1 MLHNNEQCHREETD
15 GCRQSGECAAFT
27 GLQHCGL
34 PRSPSPLNP
43 LPAYTAPS
51 GNAWR
56 TSANTLPPLT
66 PLLPLRLPPPRQTP
80 SDVFPPQPA
89 SLTFCSIKNR
99 HPFPN
104 DDFSSTI
111 FFNSHPKHDPHTH
124 PNHYFFFSILFRI
137 SSRYF
142 SKNPGIFTPSRWIF
156 QNLLRLRSSPDK
168 SAPLIDSLAFLYR
181 KRRKTNFCKLTFGF

>member
-1 MLHNNEQCHREETD
+1 MSSATGRKPTD
-15 GCRQSGECAAFT
+15 AGSLLTGRRRIPSGDAANAANPVNA
-27 GLQHCGL
+27 QHLPDCSTADSPAPQALSTPFLPTL
-34 PRSPSPLNP
+34 PRQATPDVLPQHPS
-43 LPAYTAPS
+43 A
-51 GNAWR
+51 
-56 TSANTLPPLT
+56 LT
-66 PLLPLRLPPPRQTP
+66 PLLPLRLPPPRQPP

-142 SKNPGIFTPSRWIF
+142 SKNPGIFTPSR
-156 QNLLRLRSSPDK
+156 
-168 SAPLIDSLAFLYR
+168 
-181 KRRKTNFCKLTFGF
+181 

>member
-1 MLHNNEQCHREETD
+1 MSSATGRKTTD
-15 GCRQSGECAAFT
+15 AGSLLT
-27 GLQHCGL
+27 G
-34 PRSPSPLNP
+34 R
-43 LPAYTAPS
+43 
-51 GNAWR
+51 R
-56 TSANTLPPLT
+56 
-66 PLLPLRLPPPRQTP
+66 RLPPGDAANAANPVNAQHLPDCSAADFPAPQALPTPFLPTLPRQATT
-80 SDVFPPQPA
+80 DVFPSQPA

-142 SKNPGIFTPSRWIF
+142 SKNPGIFTPCR
-156 QNLLRLRSSPDK
+156 
-168 SAPLIDSLAFLYR
+168 
-181 KRRKTNFCKLTFGF
+181 

>member
-1 MLHNNEQCHREETD
+1 MSSATGRKPTD
-15 GCRQSGECAAFT
+15 AGSLLTGRRRLPPGDAANAANSVNA
-27 GLQHCGL
+27 QHLPDCSAADSPAPQALSTPFLPTL
-34 PRSPSPLNP
+34 PRQATPDVLPQHPS
-43 LPAYTAPS
+43 A
-51 GNAWR
+51 
-56 TSANTLPPLT
+56 LT
-66 PLLPLRLPPPRQTP
+66 PLLPLRLPPPRQPP

-142 SKNPGIFTPSRWIF
+142 SKNPGIFTPSR
-156 QNLLRLRSSPDK
+156 
-168 SAPLIDSLAFLYR
+168 
-181 KRRKTNFCKLTFGF
+181 

>member
-1 MLHNNEQCHREETD
+1 MSSATGRKPTD
-15 GCRQSGECAAFT
+15 AGSLLTGRRRLPPGDAANAANPVNA
-27 GLQHCGL
+27 QHLPDCSTADFPAPQALSTPFLPTL
-34 PRSPSPLNP
+34 PRQATPDVLPQHPS
-43 LPAYTAPS
+43 A
-51 GNAWR
+51 
-56 TSANTLPPLT
+56 LT

-124 PNHYFFFSILFRI
+124 PNHYFSFSTLFRI

-142 SKNPGIFTPSRWIF
+142 SKNPGIFTPSR
-156 QNLLRLRSSPDK
+156 
-168 SAPLIDSLAFLYR
+168 
-181 KRRKTNFCKLTFGF
+181 

>member
-1 MLHNNEQCHREETD
+1 MSSATGRKPTD
-15 GCRQSGECAAFT
+15 AANPVNA
-27 GLQHCGL
+27 QHLPDCSTADSPAPQALSTPFLPTL
-34 PRSPSPLNP
+34 PRQATPDVLPQHPS
-43 LPAYTAPS
+43 A
-51 GNAWR
+51 
-56 TSANTLPPLT
+56 LT
-66 PLLPLRLPPPRQTP
+66 PLLPLRLPPPRQPP

-142 SKNPGIFTPSRWIF
+142 SKNPGIFTPCR
-156 QNLLRLRSSPDK
+156 
-168 SAPLIDSLAFLYR
+168 
-181 KRRKTNFCKLTFGF
+181 

>member
-1 MLHNNEQCHREETD
+1 MSSATGRKPTD
-15 GCRQSGECAAFT
+15 AGSLLTGRRRIPSGDAANAANPVNA
-27 GLQHCGL
+27 QHLPDCSTADSPAPQALSTPFLPTL
-34 PRSPSPLNP
+34 PRQATPDVLPQHPS
-43 LPAYTAPS
+43 A
-51 GNAWR
+51 
-56 TSANTLPPLT
+56 LT
-66 PLLPLRLPPPRQTP
+66 PLLPLRLPPPRQPP

-124 PNHYFFFSILFRI
+124 PNHYFFFSILFRS

-142 SKNPGIFTPSRWIF
+142 SKNPGIFTPSR
-156 QNLLRLRSSPDK
+156 
-168 SAPLIDSLAFLYR
+168 
-181 KRRKTNFCKLTFGF
+181 

>member
-1 MLHNNEQCHREETD
+1 MSSATGRKPTD
-15 GCRQSGECAAFT
+15 AGSLLTGRRRIPSGDAANAANPVNA
-27 GLQHCGL
+27 QHLPDCSTADSPAPQALSTPSLPTL
-34 PRSPSPLNP
+34 PRQATPDVLPQPPS
-43 LPAYTAPS
+43 A
-51 GNAWR
+51 
-56 TSANTLPPLT
+56 LT
-66 PLLPLRLPPPRQTP
+66 PLLPLRLPPPRQPP

-142 SKNPGIFTPSRWIF
+142 SKNPGIFTPSR
-156 QNLLRLRSSPDK
+156 
-168 SAPLIDSLAFLYR
+168 
-181 KRRKTNFCKLTFGF
+181 

>member
-1 MLHNNEQCHREETD
+1 MSSATGRKPTD
-15 GCRQSGECAAFT
+15 AGSLLTGRRRIPSGDAANAANPVNA
-27 GLQHCGL
+27 QHLPDCSTADSPAPQALSTPSLPTL
-34 PRSPSPLNP
+34 PRQATPDVLPQHPS
-43 LPAYTAPS
+43 A
-51 GNAWR
+51 
-56 TSANTLPPLT
+56 LT

-111 FFNSHPKHDPHTH
+111 FFLNSHPKHDPHTH
-124 PNHYFFFSILFRI
+124 PINHFFFSILFRI

-142 SKNPGIFTPSRWIF
+142 SKNPAIFTPSR
-156 QNLLRLRSSPDK
+156 
-168 SAPLIDSLAFLYR
+168 
-181 KRRKTNFCKLTFGF
+181 

>member
-15 GCRQSGECAAFT
+15 GCGELAHRQTPASSRWCGECRQSGECAAFT

-34 PRSPSPLNP
+34 PQHPS
-43 LPAYTAPS
+43 A
-51 GNAWR
+51 
-56 TSANTLPPLT
+56 LT
-66 PLLPLRLPPPRQTP
+66 PLLPLRLPSPRQTP

-156 QNLLRLRSSPDK
+156 QNFLRLRSSPDK

-181 KRRKTNFCKLTFGF
+181 KKKKNQFL

>member
-1 MLHNNEQCHREETD
+1 MSSATGRKATD
-15 GCRQSGECAAFT
+15 AGSLLTGRRRIPSGDAANAANPVNA
-27 GLQHCGL
+27 QHLPDCSTADSPAPQALSTPFLPTL
-34 PRSPSPLNP
+34 PRQATPDVLPQHPS
-43 LPAYTAPS
+43 A
-51 GNAWR
+51 
-56 TSANTLPPLT
+56 LT
-66 PLLPLRLPPPRQTP
+66 PLLPLRLPPPRQPP

-142 SKNPGIFTPSRWIF
+142 SKNPGIFTPSR
-156 QNLLRLRSSPDK
+156 
-168 SAPLIDSLAFLYR
+168 
-181 KRRKTNFCKLTFGF
+181 

>member
-1 MLHNNEQCHREETD
+1 MSSATGRTPTD
-15 GCRQSGECAAFT
+15 AGSLLTGRRRIPSGDAANAANPVNA
-27 GLQHCGL
+27 QHLPDCSTADSPAPQALSTPFLPTL
-34 PRSPSPLNP
+34 PRQATPDVLPQHPS
-43 LPAYTAPS
+43 A
-51 GNAWR
+51 
-56 TSANTLPPLT
+56 LT
-66 PLLPLRLPPPRQTP
+66 PLLPLRLPPPRQPP

-142 SKNPGIFTPSRWIF
+142 SKNPGIFTPSR
-156 QNLLRLRSSPDK
+156 
-168 SAPLIDSLAFLYR
+168 
-181 KRRKTNFCKLTFGF
+181 